1 MDDAGCLRPAS
12 KRWRFQ
18 GAMRTYYLTPKM
30 SKIMMMTPTT
40 NAQLGI

>member
-1 MDDAGCLRPAS
+1 MTRVACDLQAS
-12 KRWRFQ
+12 DGGFQ